1 MTAKQDTGPS
11 EDSIE
16 RMVAFA
22 ALLRALQCEDARE
35 IREAKLKL
43 KKLGISVG
51 IWEVPR

>member
-11 EDSIE
+11 EESIE

-35 IREAKLKL
+35 IREAKLK
-43 KKLGISVG
+43 KLGISVG